1 VPLFARS
8 STELAPL
15 EALKDNQASEAQ
27 LRIATSGLEAVG
39 DVIARWYVTYNNFDR
54 GLRGGKFTYT
64 TSDTGYVFTLT
75 NLKWTDD
82 VAVSGTVS
90 WDQTSNL
97 ITAQVTLKKA
107 SAQTGTLQ
115 IRWNDG
121 DIDAMASVKG
131 EIEGAT
137 LSARR
142 IAP

>member
-1 VPLFARS
+1 
-8 STELAPL
+8 
-15 EALKDNQASEAQ
+15 
-27 LRIATSGLEAVG
+27 
-39 DVIARWYVTYNNFDR
+39 VIARWYVTYNDFDR

-64 TSDTGYVFTLT
+64 TSSTGYVFTLT
-75 NLKWTDD
+75 ELKWTDD

-90 WDQTSNL
+90 WDQVSNL
-97 ITAQVTLKKA
+97 IKAQVTLKKA
-107 SAQTGTLQ
+107 SAQISTLQ

-121 DIDAMASVKG
+121 DIDAMASVRG